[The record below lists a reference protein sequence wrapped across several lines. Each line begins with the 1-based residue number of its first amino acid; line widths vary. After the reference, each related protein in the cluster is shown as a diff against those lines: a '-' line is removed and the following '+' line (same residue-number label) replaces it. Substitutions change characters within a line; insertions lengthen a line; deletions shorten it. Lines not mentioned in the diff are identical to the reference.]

1 MKRTYIAWLL
11 VLAMILTA
19 TPCTAAAEAPMEV
32 YTEFSRTS
40 AEPGNGTKD
49 SPYNLFEDA
58 LDAVAEGGT
67 IYILGDGAF
76 VNSSNDGSPLAIS
89 KPVTIAAAP
98 GLGTRA
104 SFLVRTAGIV
114 LGADVTFDH
123 VILELVNGY
132 RPVVCAN
139 GYTLTLNQTA
149 YSPNA
154 RIVHLSG
161 GTIYG
166 YTVPKPGA
174 HSRIIVTG
182 KDSRYGNLYAGSIN
196 AQSDLPVDITVE
208 QVAGANIGSIYA
220 CGALQGYYNSE
231 DFMNPDNEPD
241 FPSADSDKFPVWGA
255 VSIHLDETGIR
266 TVYGKTGGEHNAAVS
281 VASQYLYSCALM
293 DVDALEVTRGSFSP
307 TALTNDSD
315 NSADVTICEGALL
328 DIGHETDG
336 VPALG
341 NLSVRTF
348 TGGGTLLMGYDQT
361 LTITGDCLGETE
373 FRTRGGSLFQ
383 SNLVQPE
390 FGYIKTTSGDGIFTF
405 QPCYSQ
411 QGMTFT
417 KHQDG
422 WYTSAQPEIDATILS
437 SFSIPEPVW
446 FITQSELLENGI
458 EIPVDA
464 TFAQGIADVGMTPY
478 DYTVRFGGNE
488 YAVPSVASTE
498 NDGYYE
504 ADIVPLSLN
513 FAPFENIEEA
523 KNVIFISN
531 FSNVHGFLGDIAP
544 GVYDIDITAPLQTG
558 NTVCTVRLVV
568 LRDGEPIPALT
579 VNNTR
584 GRITATYH
592 NAAEH
597 DIQNAVMMACAYDN
611 TGALQAVLPAA
622 EKLSVAAGGSQ
633 TFSFDMT
640 DIPYDTVKVF
650 AWNGFAGL
658 FPLCGN
664 YPG

>member
-11 VLAMILTA
+11 ALAMILTA
-19 TPCTAAAEAPMEV
+19 IPCTAAAEAPMEV
-32 YTEFSRTS
+32 YTQFSRTS
-40 AEPGNGTKD
+40 AGHSGNGTKD
-49 SPYNLFEDA
+49 SPYNYFEDA
-58 LDAVAEGGT
+58 LNAVAEGGT
-67 IYILGDGAF
+67 IYISGDGAF
-76 VNSSNDGSPLAIS
+76 VNSSNDGSPFAIS
-89 KPVTIAAAP
+89 KPVTIAPAP
-98 GLGTRA
+98 GLGNRA

-114 LGADVTFDH
+114 LGADVTFDNI
-123 VILELVNGY
+123 ILELVNGY

-139 GYTLTLNQTA
+139 GYTLTLRQTA
-149 YSPNA
+149 YSLNA

-166 YTVPKPGA
+166 YTVPDPGT

-196 AQSDLPVDITVE
+196 GQSDLPVDITVE
-208 QVAGANIGSIYA
+208 QVAGANIGNIYA
-220 CGALQGYYNSE
+220 SGAWQGYYNSE

-241 FPSADSDKFPVWGA
+241 FPNADSVNFPVRGA
-255 VSIHLDETGIR
+255 VSIHLNETDIR
-266 TVYGKTGGEHNAAVS
+266 TIYGKTGGDYNAAVS

-293 DVDALEVTRGSFSP
+293 DVAALEVTRGSFSP
-307 TALTNDSD
+307 TALN
-315 NSADVTICEGALL
+315 NVNGVDVTICEGALL
-328 DIGHETDG
+328 DIGYETDG

-446 FITQSELLENGI
+446 FITQSELLENGLD
-458 EIPVDA
+458 IPVEME
-464 TFAQGIADVGMTPY
+464 FAQGYPEIAMVPY

-488 YAVPSVASTE
+488 YIVPSVE

-504 ADIVPLSLN
+504 ADI
-513 FAPFENIEEA
+513 EA
-523 KNVIFISN
+523 LHMSFYPVQDVITISKDW
-531 FSNVHGFLGDIAP
+531 SGDIAP
-544 GVYDIDITAPLQTG
+544 GVYDIDVTAPLQTG
-558 NTVCTVRLVV
+558 NAVCTVRLVV

-579 VNNTR
+579 VTNTR
-584 GRITATYH
+584 GRIIATYY
-592 NAAEH
+592 NTAEH